1 MAVKISSQQSFAA
14 YKTRQR
20 LVASSP
26 MDSLI
31 GLTSAASALCCSQD
45 DKTAW
50 VQMTVKIPSQQSF
63 AAYNAKRELVAG
75 SPDTPLKVV
84 DTWVFERALRKDPST
99 R

>member
-20 LVASSP
+20 QVVGSRFASG
-26 MDSLI
+26 M
-31 GLTSAASALCCSQD
+31 GLTSSATALCFLKD
-45 DKTAW
+45 ENTAW